1 MKSFSGQVWKSL
13 GDDDVMFLASG
24 VSFNLL
30 LAAVPFVLLLA
41 SVSILFLGS
50 TPDSAADVAL
60 GFLDRLLPTNNWSDA
75 DSVRDTVRDI
85 ARVSGSVTLYS
96 SIGFLWFSTRVF
108 SSMRSVFQKTFD
120 VPNERGI
127 LHGKLFDIA
136 CSLIAASA
144 SRYGS
149 LERLPA
155 RRHHA
160 RGASV
165 LTQLGVRE
173 SVMGPIE
180 YGFGRVVAFLLVVL
194 LCFTA
199 YRLVP
204 NRPIPSRT
212 AWVGSITTSLF
223 FELARIGFGRYVQT
237 FSPSSLYTGA
247 IATLVVV
254 TLWTYYASLIFIIG
268 AEVAQVVE
276 LRRHPTTAR
285 QVIDLRSD
293 TVTRPT
299 AGHARRDGRRRGGR
313 RRARRRSDR
322 AATRD
327 RGGARCSA
335 RRPRCSSRAARWPTR
350 PPSGCMRSPAPRRS
364 VMRARMS
371 TTGRGPG
378 RRCFAACSCAPSRLR
393 ARRFVPPMSCAAL
406 RTPSRYAPRATLLC
420 LENTHNGAGGAV
432 TPLAELQALGDVGAR
447 TPGSRCTW
455 MARACGT
462 PTSPPARRCTSSR
475 VLPTP

>member
-1 MKSFSGQVWKSL
+1 MSRNRRKARRKDGASAGAGFGPAPEGFTGRHPQSPLAIVKSFSGQVWKSL

-75 DSVRDTVRDI
+75 ESVRDTVRDI

-136 CSLIAASA
+136 CSLIAAVGITA
-144 SRYGS
+144 YGS
-149 LERLPA
+149 LSAYLLGA
-155 RRHHA
+155 TT
-160 RGASV
+160 RGAHV
-165 LTQLGVRE
+165 LTELGVRE

-180 YGFGRVVAFLLVVL
+180 YAFGRVVAFALVVL

-212 AWVGSITTSLF
+212 AWVGSITTSLL

-276 LRRHPTTAR
+276 LRRHPP
-285 QVIDLRSD
+285 L
-293 TVTRPT
+293 
-299 AGHARRDGRRRGGR
+299 
-313 RRARRRSDR
+313 
-322 AATRD
+322 
-327 RGGARCSA
+327 
-335 RRPRCSSRAARWPTR
+335 
-350 PPSGCMRSPAPRRS
+350 PAK
-364 VMRARMS
+364 
-371 TTGRGPG
+371 
-378 RRCFAACSCAPSRLR
+378 
-393 ARRFVPPMSCAAL
+393 
-406 RTPSRYAPRATLLC
+406 
-420 LENTHNGAGGAV
+420 
-432 TPLAELQALGDVGAR
+432 
-447 TPGSRCTW
+447 
-455 MARACGT
+455 
-462 PTSPPARRCTSSR
+462 
-475 VLPTP
+475 